1 LKKSNPLAAFNTMQ
15 EIKMIP
21 YAFDLRKFMEHLTRR
36 HELHTVTAPVAL
48 ELEIARI
55 TERVS
60 KAHGPALLFRAPQ
73 PATLPLLTN
82 LFGSRRRAAWA
93 LGMEEEDLS
102 PLVARLTDLLQ
113 DGEGTAAQR
122 LEFLC
127 REVKP
132 TFAPPCW
139 QEVAGEVTELPFLKS
154 WPGDGGSYL
163 TLPLVVTRHPENGA
177 HNWGI
182 YRVQRC
188 PDGTLLIHWKEGSG
202 ASLHARAWQERGEAM
217 PVAIVLGAPP
227 ALLWAAAAPLPT
239 GVDEAAFIG
248 LLAGAALPLSRCTTL
263 DLLVPAMA
271 EAVLEGHV
279 GPGDRGREGPFGNHS
294 GSYAPATL
302 VPRLHLSALHRRRD
316 CCYPATVV
324 GPPPME
330 DCYLAALTPRLVL
343 PLLRSDL
350 PEVVDLAMPL
360 EGIFHG
366 CALVAAGVDGNGTE
380 LLARLRASA
389 LLRRSRLL
397 ILFGP
402 AVNVHDYAAAFWT
415 ALNSVDPARDLT
427 LLPDV
432 GLNIDASRP
441 HPCPLSPDPAIVAQ
455 VAARA
460 KEYGLPESWF
470 VDSK

>member
-1 LKKSNPLAAFNTMQ
+1 ML
-15 EIKMIP
+15 P
-21 YAFDLRKFMEHLTRR
+21 YAFDLRKFIEHLTLKN
-36 HELHTVTAPVAL
+36 ELHTIAAPVAL
-48 ELEIARI
+48 ELELARV

-60 KAHGPALLFRAPQ
+60 KAYGPALLFSAPQ

-82 LFGSRRRAAWA
+82 LFGSPRRAAWA
-93 LGMEEEDLS
+93 LGMVGEDLF
-102 PLVARLTDLLQ
+102 PLVTRLTQLLQ
-113 DGEGTAAQR
+113 GGEGTAAQR
-122 LEFLC
+122 LELLC
-127 REVKP
+127 REIRP
-132 TFAPPCW
+132 TLAPPGW
-139 QEVAGEVTELPFLKS
+139 QEVAGELTELPFLQA
-154 WPGDGGSYL
+154 WPDDGGSYL
-163 TLPLVVTRHPENGA
+163 TLPLIVTRHPESGA
-177 HNWGI
+177 CNWGI
-182 YRVQRC
+182 YRVQRS
-188 PDGTLLIHWKEGSG
+188 PDDTLLIHWKEGSG

-239 GVDEAAFIG
+239 GVDEAAFIS
-248 LLAGAALPLSRCTTL
+248 LLAGEPLPLSRCMTL
-263 DLLVPAMA
+263 DLLVPAVA

-279 GPGDRGREGPFGNHS
+279 APGDVGREGPFGNHS

-330 DCYLAALTPRLVL
+330 DCYLAALTPRLFL
-343 PLLRSDL
+343 PLLQIDL

-366 CALVAAGVDGNGTE
+366 CALVAAAVDGNGTE
-380 LLARLRASA
+380 LLARLRTTE

-402 AVNVHDYAAAFWT
+402 NVNLHDCGVAFWT
-415 ALNSVDPARDLT
+415 ALNAVDPQRDLT
-427 LLPDV
+427 LLPD
-432 GLNIDASRP
+432 GSLNIDASRP
-441 HPCPLSPDPAIVAQ
+441 SPRPLSPDSQTVAL

-470 VDSK
+470 VD